1 MGTAFT
7 DKDRTAL
14 LNALNSTGIFVTCG
28 RQTPNIMVTHTGTL
42 GKLWGREVFMLP
54 IRANKYSYRIVSQ
67 TKSFALNVPAHDM
80 RNEIA
85 LCDTISGF
93 KCNKFETLNL
103 HPKRARKIDAYVLD
117 CGVQPVGDDLARR
130 DYIAGRRVQTGQHVA
145 HTVRRRACKLLPPAL
160 KFQPKTRRTAR
171 RVLFFGLLF
180 VAPILYKRLRPAVVI
195 RRR

>member
-1 MGTAFT
+1 MRLRIKGAEIVGTAFT

-103 HPKRARKIDAYVLD
+103 HPKRARKIDAYVLGE
-117 CGVQPVGDDLARR
+117 CGLIVECNLLATISP
-130 DYIAGRRVQTGQHVA
+130 DAIISQADGFKQDNTS
-145 HTVRRRACKLLPPAL
+145 HT
-160 KFQPKTRRTAR
+160 
-171 RVLFFGLLF
+171 LF
-180 VAPILYKRLRPAVVI
+180 VGELANCYRLH
-195 RRR
+195 

>member
-1 MGTAFT
+1 MRLRIKGAEIVGTAFT

-103 HPKRARKIDAYVLD
+103 HPKRARKIDAYVLGE
-117 CGVQPVGDDLARR
+117 CGLIVECNLLATISP
-130 DYIAGRRVQTGQHVA
+130 DAIISQADVFKQDNTS
-145 HTVRRRACKLLPPAL
+145 HT
-160 KFQPKTRRTAR
+160 
-171 RVLFFGLLF
+171 LF
-180 VAPILYKRLRPAVVI
+180 VGELANCYRLH
-195 RRR
+195 